1 MKETRWRA
9 VVTKCD
15 ERAKKATKFGNVF
28 IIENRRKSE
37 AAKVEVLL
45 YLDFILIMKYI
56 HLQKKKKQYRQ
67 GHSWGGG
74 VSFATAPGSRIQGA
88 E

>member
-1 MKETRWRA
+1 MRTISKNSAHRTTKETRWRA

-15 ERAKKATKFGNVF
+15 ERTKEATKFGNVV

-45 YLDFILIMKYI
+45 YN
-56 HLQKKKKQYRQ
+56 R
-67 GHSWGGG
+67 
-74 VSFATAPGSRIQGA
+74 A
-88 E
+88 